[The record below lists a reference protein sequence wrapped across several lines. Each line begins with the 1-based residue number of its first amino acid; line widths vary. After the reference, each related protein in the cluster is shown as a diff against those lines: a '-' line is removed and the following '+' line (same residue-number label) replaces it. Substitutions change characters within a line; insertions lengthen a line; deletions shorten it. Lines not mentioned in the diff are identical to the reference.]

1 MILFS
6 PPLELNAVSNYV
18 DDPSCFKVGPLFKIL
33 EDAMLDDKDNL
44 IENVRG
50 IYCFKVKNAKNQE
63 GMWIINAKVGKGSVT
78 YCGKG
83 NFLKL
88 CSYCFFFFLPTNL
101 ICRIGSLNLYGKK
114 TGRYCLFV
122 RMV

>member
-6 PPLELNAVSNYV
+6 SRLELNAVSSYV

-33 EDAMLDDKDNL
+33 EEAMKDDKDNL

-63 GMWIINAKVGKGSVT
+63 GMWIINAKTGKGSVT
-78 YCGKG
+78 YRGKG
-83 NFLKL
+83 NSLRL
-88 CSYCFFFFLPTNL
+88 C
-101 ICRIGSLNLYGKK
+101 LYYI
-114 TGRYCLFV
+114 RCL
-122 RMV
+122 